1 MGLPDLLKPRVLRLV
16 SAEPAPTRSDRW
28 LPAVGLALLALVA
41 MTSLLMA
48 WGGPAHAVDRPAAIG
63 SWVVG
68 GMLALA
74 AAASWSVLPA
84 RRSMLGPPR
93 GQLLAVALGVPLFV
107 GLWLLL
113 WHTSYVDPFER
124 VGLRCFA
131 LTSATAPWPFA
142 LLVHLS
148 RRFEPRHPGLMGAAL
163 GAAAGAWTALM
174 VELWC
179 PLADPG
185 HVAAGHVLPLVML
198 TLVAAGL
205 GGRRLTLPRVRLHR
219 VQGRRG

>member
-1 MGLPDLLKPRVLRLV
+1 MNLPEGLKPRVLALV
-16 SAEPAPTRSDRW
+16 AAEPAPVRSERR
-28 LPAVGLALLALVA
+28 LLGAGLAILAAVA
-41 MTSLLMA
+41 MGAALMLF
-48 WGGPAHAVDRPAAIG
+48 GGPAHAAQRPVAVG

-74 AAASWSVLPA
+74 LASSWSVLPA

-93 GQLLAVALGVPLFV
+93 GQLLAVALGVPIFV
-107 GLWLLL
+107 GAWLLL

-124 VGLRCFA
+124 VGFRCLA
-131 LTSATAPWPFA
+131 LTAVTAPWPFA

-148 RRFEPRHPGLMGAAL
+148 RRFEPRHPALMGAAL
-163 GAAAGAWTALM
+163 GAASGAWAAVM

-185 HVAAGHVLPLVML
+185 HVATGHVLPLVLL
-198 TLVAAGL
+198 TLAAAGL
-205 GGRRLTLPRVRLHR
+205 GGRLFRVRRARLRR
-219 VQGRRG
+219 V